1 MTGILGSE
9 KIAIMHKFPP
19 ILFLMLGVLA
29 GAINAAQQ
37 PQPPQPVKPFVPC
50 TLVSKADIEQA
61 IDTPVGYGVPQ
72 MTAREDV
79 CAYSNP
85 KGTTVKI
92 SVYRSQNKRDL
103 STLADAARKALPN
116 ATVRELPGLGEK
128 ALLVEYPKGGTM
140 LSVYRGGDALVV
152 MVYGIANGAK
162 ADAAAEK
169 IARKAFSRF

>member
-9 KIAIMHKFPP
+9 KIAIMHKISP

-37 PQPPQPVKPFVPC
+37 PQPPQRVEPFVPC
-50 TLVSKADIEQA
+50 TLVTKADIEQA
-61 IDTPVGYGVPQ
+61 IGTPVGYGVPQ

-85 KGTTVKI
+85 NGTTVKI
-92 SVYRSQNKRDL
+92 SVYRSQNKRNL
-103 STLADAARKALPN
+103 STLADGARKALPN

-162 ADAAAEK
+162 ADAAVEK